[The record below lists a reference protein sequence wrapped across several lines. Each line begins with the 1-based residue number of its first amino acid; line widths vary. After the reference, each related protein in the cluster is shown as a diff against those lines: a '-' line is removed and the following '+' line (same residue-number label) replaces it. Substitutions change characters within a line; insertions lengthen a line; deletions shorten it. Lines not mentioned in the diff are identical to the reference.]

1 MADQTNRASDPTASA
16 DPAAVDQP
24 AITAGG
30 RAPRLARLDWLWADT
45 RARVALAW
53 ILLVLFV
60 AVFAPL
66 LAPADPIE
74 QNLRSI
80 LAEPSA
86 EHLLGTDDIGR
97 DFFSRLLYGARVSMF
112 GAFLAVTVSMILG
125 IPVGLIAGYLG
136 GLAENV
142 LMRIVD
148 SILGF
153 PAIVLAIGLVAALGP
168 GLTNA
173 MVAVGVTF
181 APSVAR
187 LMRGQVLATK
197 NHLYVDAAE
206 QYGSPSWRTVVRHI
220 LPNAIQPI
228 IVQAA
233 LLLAV
238 AFLAEAALSF
248 LGLGAQPP
256 TPSWGGMLSRSSQYL
271 QVSPAVQLYA
281 PGLAI
286 ALTVLAINAL
296 GDSLRDSLD
305 PVAGTERRLRR
316 AIAKAGRRSSASGT
330 GAKEPEAEATDVEQV
345 GVGANR
351 AGQVTP

>member
-1 MADQTNRASDPTASA
+1 MTAQASGDML
-16 DPAAVDQP
+16 QP
-24 AITAGG
+24 DSINQAKG
-30 RAPRLARLDWLWADT
+30 PRLEKFDWLWADT
-45 RARVALAW
+45 RAKVALGWVA
-53 ILLVLFV
+53 IVLFV
-60 AVFAPL
+60 AIFAPL
-66 LAPADPIE
+66 IAPADPIE
-74 QNLRSI
+74 QNLRSV
-80 LAEPSA
+80 LAGPSSDY
-86 EHLLGTDDIGR
+86 LLGTDDIGR

-112 GAFLAVTVSMILG
+112 GAFLAVVVSMVIG
-125 IPVGLIAGYLG
+125 IPVGLIAGYAG
-136 GLAENV
+136 GVIENV

-181 APSVAR
+181 SPSVAR

-206 QYGSPSWRTVVRHI
+206 QYGSTMWRTVLRHI

-256 TPSWGGMLSRSSQYL
+256 TPSWGGMLSRSSQFL
-271 QVSPAVQLYA
+271 HVSPAVQLYT

-316 AIAKAGRRSSASGT
+316 ALARLGPD
-330 GAKEPEAEATDVEQV
+330 GAK
-345 GVGANR
+345 
-351 AGQVTP
+351 VTPDVPSGKTGSAPPDADASTAGSAQS

>member
-1 MADQTNRASDPTASA
+1 MMSESTSSASA
-16 DPAAVDQP
+16 TVSPDETATDPAASGSP
-24 AITAGG
+24 SGG
-30 RAPRLARLDWLWADT
+30 KAAARLASLDWLWADT
-45 RARVALAW
+45 RAKVASAW
-53 ILLVLFV
+53 LLVVLIV

-66 LAPADPIE
+66 LAPADPVE
-74 QNLRSI
+74 QNLRSV
-80 LAEPSA
+80 LVGPSVD
-86 EHLLGTDDIGR
+86 HLLGTDDVGR

-112 GAFLAVTVSMILG
+112 GSFLAVTVSMALG
-125 IPVGLIAGYLG
+125 IPVGLLAGYLG
-136 GLAENV
+136 GVVDNA
-142 LMRIVD
+142 LMRMVD

-181 APSVAR
+181 SPSVAR

-197 NHLYVDAAE
+197 NHLYVEAAE
-206 QYGSPSWRTVVRHI
+206 QYGSPSWRTIARHI
-220 LPNAIQPI
+220 LPNAVQPV

-256 TPSWGGMLSRSSQYL
+256 TASWGGMLSRSSQYL
-271 QVSPAVQLYA
+271 HVSPAVQLYA

-316 AIAKAGRRSSASGT
+316 AIAKAVRRSAPT
-330 GAKEPEAEATDVEQV
+330 AEA
-345 GVGANR
+345 GS
-351 AGQVTP
+351 

>member
-1 MADQTNRASDPTASA
+1 
-16 DPAAVDQP
+16 
-24 AITAGG
+24 
-30 RAPRLARLDWLWADT
+30 LDWLWADT
-45 RARVALAW
+45 RAKVALGW
-53 ILLVLFV
+53 IVLVLFI

-66 LAPADPIE
+66 LAPADPVD
-74 QNLRSI
+74 QNLRNI
-80 LAEPSA
+80 LSGPSLDN
-86 EHLLGTDDIGR
+86 LLGTDDIGR

-112 GAFLAVTVSMILG
+112 GSFLAVAVSLAIG
-125 IPVGLIAGYLG
+125 VPIGLLAGYLG
-136 GLAENV
+136 GIVDNV
-142 LMRIVD
+142 AMRIVD

-153 PAIVLAIGLVAALGP
+153 PALVLAIGLVAALGP

-173 MVAVGVTF
+173 MIAVGVTF
-181 APSVAR
+181 SPSVAR

-206 QYGSPSWRTVVRHI
+206 QFGSPWWKTVVRHI

-256 TPSWGGMLSRSSQYL
+256 TASWGGMLSRSTQYL
-271 QVSPAVQLYA
+271 RVSPTVQLLA

-286 ALTVLAINAL
+286 TFTVLAINAL

-316 AIAKAGRRSSASGT
+316 TLAKARKTAGNDRPVPGR
-330 GAKEPEAEATDVEQV
+330 PETVHTPD
-345 GVGANR
+345 R
-351 AGQVTP
+351 AAAPNGEMRP

>member
-1 MADQTNRASDPTASA
+1 MNDRANQGPPRDRQDDTATTRASP
-16 DPAAVDQP
+16 VQ
-24 AITAGG
+24 
-30 RAPRLARLDWLWADT
+30 RWDWLWADT
-45 RARVALAW
+45 RAKVASAW
-53 ILLVLFV
+53 ILVVLFV

-66 LAPADPIE
+66 LAPADPLE

-80 LAEPSA
+80 LAEPSTD
-86 EHLLGTDDIGR
+86 HLLGTDDIGR

-112 GAFLAVTVSMILG
+112 GAFLAVAVSVMLG
-125 IPVGLIAGYLG
+125 IPIGLAAGYLG
-136 GLAENV
+136 GLVDNV
-142 LMRIVD
+142 LMRLVD

-173 MVAVGVTF
+173 MVAIGVTF

-197 NHLYVDAAE
+197 NHLYIEAAE
-206 QYGSPSWRTVVRHI
+206 QYGSPAWRTITRHV
-220 LPNAIQPI
+220 LPNAVQPI

-305 PVAGTERRLRR
+305 PVAGTERRVRR
-316 AIAKAGRRSSASGT
+316 AIAKATRRQPVETRTQASSADPVGQRVDRT
-330 GAKEPEAEATDVEQV
+330 EQV
-345 GVGANR
+345 A
-351 AGQVTP
+351 P

>member
-1 MADQTNRASDPTASA
+1 MTAQASIEHPDTAS
-16 DPAAVDQP
+16 PM
-24 AITAGG
+24 GSS
-30 RAPRLARLDWLWADT
+30 RLEKFDWLWADT
-45 RARVALAW
+45 RAKVALAW
-53 ILLVLFV
+53 MFVVLFV

-66 LAPADPIE
+66 IAPADPIE
-74 QNLRSI
+74 QNLRSV
-80 LAEPSA
+80 LVGPSSDY
-86 EHLLGTDDIGR
+86 LLGTDDIGR

-112 GAFLAVTVSMILG
+112 GAFLAVVVSMAIG
-125 IPVGLIAGYLG
+125 IPVGLIAGYAG
-136 GLAENV
+136 GIIENV

-148 SILGF
+148 SLLGF
-153 PAIVLAIGLVAALGP
+153 PAIVLAIGIVAALGP

-181 APSVAR
+181 SPSVAR

-206 QYGSPSWRTVVRHI
+206 QYGSPMWRTVLRHI
-220 LPNAIQPI
+220 LPNAVQPI

-256 TPSWGGMLSRSSQYL
+256 TPSWGGMLSRSSQFL
-271 QVSPAVQLYA
+271 HVSPSVQLFA

-316 AIAKAGRRSSASGT
+316 ALAKTRGHFGADVSSIEPPSGT
-330 GAKEPEAEATDVEQV
+330 GTVQS
-345 GVGANR
+345 
-351 AGQVTP
+351 

>member
-1 MADQTNRASDPTASA
+1 MTVETSTEVTQPDTPPPSDTAKF
-16 DPAAVDQP
+16 QK
-24 AITAGG
+24 I
-30 RAPRLARLDWLWADT
+30 DWLWADT
-45 RARVALAW
+45 RAKVAFGW
-53 ILLVLFV
+53 VLLMLFV
-60 AVFAPL
+60 AIFAPL
-66 LAPADPIE
+66 IAPADPLE
-74 QNLRSI
+74 QNLQNV
-80 LAEPSA
+80 LVGPSRDF
-86 EHLLGTDDIGR
+86 LLGTDDIGR
-97 DFFSRLLYGARVSMF
+97 DFFSRMLYGARVSLF
-112 GAFLAVTVSMILG
+112 GAFLATTVSMVLG
-125 IPVGLIAGYLG
+125 IPVGLIAGYVG
-136 GLAENV
+136 GIVETV

-153 PAIVLAIGLVAALGP
+153 PGIVLAIGLVAALGP

-173 MVAVGVTF
+173 MVAIGVTF
-181 APSVAR
+181 SPSVAR

-206 QYGSPSWRTVVRHI
+206 QYGSPTWRTVLRHI

-228 IVQAA
+228 IVQGA

-238 AFLAEAALSF
+238 SFLAEAALSF

-256 TPSWGGMLSRSSQYL
+256 TASWGGMLSRSSQFL
-271 QVSPAVQLYA
+271 HVSPSIQLYA

-316 AIAKAGRRSSASGT
+316 TLARSDKRLKSNNDTTDIAA
-330 GAKEPEAEATDVEQV
+330 
-345 GVGANR
+345 
-351 AGQVTP
+351 AGQVT

>member
-1 MADQTNRASDPTASA
+1 MAAPTIGESMQGDSVRSSWASRI
-16 DPAAVDQP
+16 QKF
-24 AITAGG
+24 
-30 RAPRLARLDWLWADT
+30 DWLWADA
-45 RARVALAW
+45 RAKVALGW
-53 ILLVLFV
+53 ILIVLFV
-60 AVFAPL
+60 AVFAPV
-66 LAPADPIE
+66 LAPIDPIE

-80 LAEPSA
+80 LSNPSSDY
-86 EHLLGTDDIGR
+86 LLGTDDLGR
-97 DFFSRLLYGARVSMF
+97 DYFSRMLYGARVSMF
-112 GAFLAVTVSMILG
+112 GAFLAVLVSMVIG
-125 IPVGLIAGYLG
+125 IPVGLIAGYVG
-136 GLAENV
+136 GVTENV
-142 LMRIVD
+142 LMRIAD

-153 PAIVLAIGLVAALGP
+153 PSIVLAIGLVAALGP

-173 MVAVGVTF
+173 MVAIGVTF
-181 APSVAR
+181 SPSVAR

-206 QYGSPSWRTVVRHI
+206 QYGSPRWRTILRHI

-256 TPSWGGMLSRSSQYL
+256 TASWGGMLSRSSQFL
-271 QVSPAVQLYA
+271 HVSPPVQLYA

-305 PVAGTERRLRR
+305 PVTGTERRLRR
-316 AIAKAGRRSSASGT
+316 ALAKAAKRLDSNDSDVDPHQPVAHTAIPTDAPPASAKPVQS
-330 GAKEPEAEATDVEQV
+330 
-345 GVGANR
+345 
-351 AGQVTP
+351 

>member
-1 MADQTNRASDPTASA
+1 MK
-16 DPAAVDQP
+16 
-24 AITAGG
+24 
-30 RAPRLARLDWLWADT
+30 LDWLWADT
-45 RARVALAW
+45 RAKVALGW
-53 ILLVLFV
+53 ILVVLFV

-66 LAPADPIE
+66 IAPADPIE

-80 LAEPSA
+80 LAGPSPDN
-86 EHLLGTDDIGR
+86 LLGTDDIGR
-97 DFFSRLLYGARVSMF
+97 DFFSRMLYGARVSMF
-112 GAFLAVTVSMILG
+112 GAFLAVTVSMIIG
-125 IPVGLIAGYLG
+125 IPVGLIAGYVG
-136 GLAENV
+136 GIVENV

-181 APSVAR
+181 SPSVAR

-206 QYGSPSWRTVVRHI
+206 QYGSPTWRTVVRHI

-256 TPSWGGMLSRSSQYL
+256 TASWGGMLSRSSQYL
-271 QVSPAVQLYA
+271 HVSPSVQLYA

-305 PVAGTERRLRR
+305 PVAGTERRLQRTL
-316 AIAKAGRRSSASGT
+316 AKVAKRSGSI
-330 GAKEPEAEATDVEQV
+330 EDEVQP
-345 GVGANR
+345 
-351 AGQVTP
+351 

>member
-1 MADQTNRASDPTASA
+1 MSDLAPAPVTSSVSTEPSLSGASPSA
-16 DPAAVDQP
+16 
-24 AITAGG
+24 GS
-30 RAPRLARLDWLWADT
+30 RLEKLEWLWADT
-45 RARVALAW
+45 RAKVALGW
-53 ILLVLFV
+53 IVLVLVV

-74 QNLRSI
+74 QELLNVLSG
-80 LAEPSA
+80 PSGD
-86 EHLLGTDDIGR
+86 HLLGTDDIGR

-112 GAFLAVTVSMILG
+112 GSFLAVTVSMVLG
-125 IPVGLIAGYLG
+125 IPVGLLAGYLG
-136 GLAENV
+136 GLVDNI
-142 LMRIVD
+142 LMRVVD
-148 SILGF
+148 SMLGF

-181 APSVAR
+181 SPSVAR

-197 NHLYVDAAE
+197 NHLYVEAAE
-206 QYGSPSWRTVVRHI
+206 QYGSPSWRTVLRHI
-220 LPNAIQPI
+220 LPNAVQPI

-256 TPSWGGMLSRSSQYL
+256 TPSWGAMLSRSSQFL
-271 QVSPAVQLYA
+271 HVSPSVQLVT

-305 PVAGTERRLRR
+305 PVVGTERRLRR
-316 AIAKAGRRSSASGT
+316 AIAKVRKRPTT
-330 GAKEPEAEATDVEQV
+330 GKPGAAEDQS
-345 GVGANR
+345 
-351 AGQVTP
+351 

>member
-1 MADQTNRASDPTASA
+1 MTATVPLV
-16 DPAAVDQP
+16 PAP
-24 AITAGG
+24 G
-30 RAPRLARLDWLWADT
+30 RSRLERFDWLWADT
-45 RARVALAW
+45 RAKVASAW
-53 ILLVLFV
+53 MLLVIVV

-74 QNLRSI
+74 QNVTQVFQP
-80 LAEPSA
+80 PSA
-86 EHLLGTDDIGR
+86 AQLLGTDDVGR
-97 DFFSRLLYGARVSMF
+97 DFFSRILYGARVSLF
-112 GAFLAVTVSMILG
+112 GAFLAVAVSLVFG
-125 IPVGLIAGYLG
+125 IPTGLLAGYLG
-136 GLAENV
+136 GIVDTV

-153 PAIVLAIGLVAALGP
+153 PALVLAIGIVAALGP

-173 MVAVGVTF
+173 MIAVGVTF

-206 QYGSPSWRTVVRHI
+206 QFGSPTWRTVLRHI
-220 LPNAIQPI
+220 LPNAVQPI
-228 IVQAA
+228 IVQSA

-248 LGLGAQPP
+248 IGLGAQPP
-256 TPSWGGMLSRSSQYL
+256 TASWGGMLARSAQYIF
-271 QVSPAVQLYA
+271 VSPAAQLYA

-286 ALTVLAINAL
+286 TFTVLAINAL

-305 PVAGTERRLRR
+305 PVAGTERRIRRGIARRLRANRR
-316 AIAKAGRRSSASGT
+316 AAA
-330 GAKEPEAEATDVEQV
+330 V
-345 GVGANR
+345 
-351 AGQVTP
+351 

>member
-1 MADQTNRASDPTASA
+1 MTDHAPLRAVAPSAGPTG
-16 DPAAVDQP
+16 D
-24 AITAGG
+24 TTG
-30 RAPRLARLDWLWADT
+30 RSWLERFDWLWADT
-45 RARVALAW
+45 RAKVALGW
-53 ILLVLFV
+53 ILVVLFV
-60 AVFAPL
+60 AVFASL
-66 LAPADPIE
+66 IAPAEPNE
-74 QNLRSI
+74 QDLLNVLG
-80 LAEPSA
+80 EPSA

-97 DFFSRLLYGARVSMF
+97 DFFSRLLFGARVSMF
-112 GAFLAVTVSMILG
+112 GSFLAVAVSMVIG

-136 GLAENV
+136 GIADNV
-142 LMRIVD
+142 LMRVAD

-173 MVAVGVTF
+173 MIAVGVTF
-181 APSVAR
+181 SPSVAR

-206 QYGSPSWRTVVRHI
+206 QYGSSSFRTVARHI

-256 TPSWGGMLSRSSQYL
+256 TASWGGMLSRSSQYL

-305 PVAGTERRLRR
+305 PVAGTERRTRR
-316 AIAKAGRRSSASGT
+316 AIARAQRRSTTAT
-330 GAKEPEAEATDVEQV
+330 GEE
-345 GVGANR
+345 
-351 AGQVTP
+351 TP

>member
-1 MADQTNRASDPTASA
+1 MSDQVPLA
-16 DPAAVDQP
+16 PAAATSHSDTGSVTRSWLE
-24 AITAGG
+24 AF
-30 RAPRLARLDWLWADT
+30 DWLWADT
-45 RARVALAW
+45 RAKVALGW
-53 ILLVLFV
+53 ILVVLFV

-66 LAPADPIE
+66 IAPAEPNE
-74 QNLRSI
+74 QDLLNVLGD
-80 LAEPSA
+80 PSA
-86 EHLLGTDDIGR
+86 DHLLGTDDIGR

-112 GAFLAVTVSMILG
+112 GAFLAVLVSMVIGVPL
-125 IPVGLIAGYLG
+125 GLIAGYLG
-136 GLAENV
+136 GVSDNV
-142 LMRIVD
+142 LMRLAD

-173 MVAVGVTF
+173 MVAIGVTF
-181 APSVAR
+181 SPSVAR

-206 QYGSPSWRTVVRHI
+206 QYGSSSLRTVARHI

-256 TPSWGGMLSRSSQYL
+256 TASWGGMLSRSSQYL

-286 ALTVLAINAL
+286 AFTVLAINAL

-305 PVAGTERRLRR
+305 PVAGTARRTRR
-316 AIAKAGRRSSASGT
+316 AIARVQRQSAGSG
-330 GAKEPEAEATDVEQV
+330 AVDPEAAKPAAATV
-345 GVGANR
+345 GSSVDAR
-351 AGQVTP
+351 SGQVTT

>member
-1 MADQTNRASDPTASA
+1 MTVTTIELAADIRPSRVSMF
-16 DPAAVDQP
+16 
-24 AITAGG
+24 
-30 RAPRLARLDWLWADT
+30 DWLWADT
-45 RARVALAW
+45 RAKVALAW
-53 ILLVLFV
+53 MAVVLFV
-60 AVFAPL
+60 AFFAPW
-66 LAPADPIE
+66 LAPADPID
-74 QNLRSI
+74 QNLTKVLVS
-80 LAEPSA
+80 PSA
-86 EHLLGTDDIGR
+86 ENLLGTDDIGR

-112 GAFLAVTVSMILG
+112 GSFLAVFVAVIIG
-125 IPVGLIAGYLG
+125 VPIGLLAGYVG
-136 GLAENV
+136 GLVENV

-220 LPNAIQPI
+220 LPNAVQPI

-256 TPSWGGMLSRSSQYL
+256 TASWGGMLSRSSQYL
-271 QVSPAVQLYA
+271 HVSPSVQLYA

-286 ALTVLAINAL
+286 AFTVLAINAL

-316 AIAKAGRRSSASGT
+316 TLAKMGRQG
-330 GAKEPEAEATDVEQV
+330 GFVDPGEA
-345 GVGANR
+345 
-351 AGQVTP
+351 P

>member
-1 MADQTNRASDPTASA
+1 MTAETSNEAGHSDSTRRSE
-16 DPAAVDQP
+16 
-24 AITAGG
+24 TS
-30 RAPRLARLDWLWADT
+30 RLQKFDWLWADT
-45 RARVALAW
+45 RAKVALGW
-53 ILLVLFV
+53 VLIVLFV
-60 AVFAPL
+60 AIFAPL
-66 LAPADPIE
+66 VAPADPIE

-80 LAEPSA
+80 LASPSR
-86 EHLLGTDDIGR
+86 EFLLGTDDIGR
-97 DFFSRLLYGARVSMF
+97 DFFSRMLYGARVSMF
-112 GAFLAVTVSMILG
+112 GAFLAVVVSMVIG
-125 IPVGLIAGYLG
+125 IPIGLIAGYVG
-136 GLAENV
+136 GVVENV

-173 MVAVGVTF
+173 MIAVGVTF
-181 APSVAR
+181 SPSVAR

-206 QYGSPSWRTVVRHI
+206 QYGSPTWRTVLRHI

-256 TPSWGGMLSRSSQYL
+256 TASWGGMLSRSSQFL
-271 QVSPAVQLYA
+271 HVSPAVQLYT

-316 AIAKAGRRSSASGT
+316 ALAKSAKHLRSNDG
-330 GAKEPEAEATDVEQV
+330 EVDPPAE
-345 GVGANR
+345 
-351 AGQVTP
+351 GQAQP

>member
-1 MADQTNRASDPTASA
+1 MSDEASPMSAPETALSETA
-16 DPAAVDQP
+16 LSETLTPLAAAERP
-24 AITAGG
+24 S
-30 RAPRLARLDWLWADT
+30 RLQKFDWMWADT
-45 RARVALAW
+45 RAKVASSW
-53 ILLVLFV
+53 VLLVLFV
-60 AVFAPL
+60 AIFAPWI
-66 LAPADPIE
+66 APADPIE

-86 EHLLGTDDIGR
+86 ENFLGTDDIGR

-112 GAFLAVTVSMILG
+112 GAFLAVAVSMILG
-125 IPVGLIAGYLG
+125 IPVGLLAGYLG
-136 GLAENV
+136 GLVENV
-142 LMRIVD
+142 LMRLVD

-173 MVAVGVTF
+173 MVAIGVVF
-181 APSVAR
+181 SPSVAR

-197 NHLYVDAAE
+197 NHLYIDAAE
-206 QYGSPSWRTVVRHI
+206 QYGSPSLRTIVRHI
-220 LPNAIQPI
+220 LPNAVQPI

-256 TPSWGGMLSRSSQYL
+256 TASWGGMLSRSSQYL

-281 PGLAI
+281 PGFAI
-286 ALTVLAINAL
+286 ALTVMAINAL
-296 GDSLRDSLD
+296 GDSLRDGLD

-316 AIAKAGRRSSASGT
+316 AISKANRKRASMG
-330 GAKEPEAEATDVEQV
+330 QV
-345 GVGANR
+345 G
-351 AGQVTP
+351 Q

>member
-1 MADQTNRASDPTASA
+1 MSDEANGATVPETPTLETGAV
-16 DPAAVDQP
+16 PVAALE
-24 AITAGG
+24 TS
-30 RAPRLARLDWLWADT
+30 RLQKFDWLWADT
-45 RARVALAW
+45 RAKVASAW
-53 ILLVLFV
+53 ILIVLFV
-60 AVFAPL
+60 AVFAPF

-80 LAEPSA
+80 LTEPSGGN
-86 EHLLGTDDIGR
+86 LLGTDDIGR

-112 GAFLAVTVSMILG
+112 GAFLAVAVSMVIG
-125 IPVGLIAGYLG
+125 IPVGLVAGYLG
-136 GLAENV
+136 GIVENV

-173 MVAVGVTF
+173 MVAIGVVF
-181 APSVAR
+181 SPSVAR

-197 NHLYVDAAE
+197 NHLYIDAAE
-206 QYGSPSWRTVVRHI
+206 QYGSPTWRTIVRHI

-256 TPSWGGMLSRSSQYL
+256 TASWGGMLSRSSQYL
-271 QVSPAVQLYA
+271 AVSPAVQLYA

-286 ALTVLAINAL
+286 ASTVLAINAL

-316 AIAKAGRRSSASGT
+316 AITKAGKKQPTAMVAGNGS
-330 GAKEPEAEATDVEQV
+330 KPEALESEPSRIATD
-345 GVGANR
+345 G
-351 AGQVTP
+351 AGQVGR

>member
-1 MADQTNRASDPTASA
+1 MDDHTNPHPLESTEVAEV
-16 DPAAVDQP
+16 AARP
-24 AITAGG
+24 S
-30 RAPRLARLDWLWADT
+30 RLQHWDWLWADT
-45 RARVALAW
+45 RAKVASTW
-53 ILLVLFV
+53 ILVVLIV
-60 AVFAPL
+60 AVFAPV
-66 LAPADPIE
+66 LAPLDPLE

-86 EHLLGTDDIGR
+86 QNLLGTDDIGR

-112 GAFLAVTVSMILG
+112 GAFLAVTVSLILG
-125 IPVGLIAGYLG
+125 VPVGLVAGYLG
-136 GLAENV
+136 GIVDNT

-153 PAIVLAIGLVAALGP
+153 PAIVLAIGIVAALGP

-181 APSVAR
+181 SPSVAR

-206 QYGSPSWRTVVRHI
+206 QYGSPSWRTITRHI
-220 LPNAIQPI
+220 LPNAVQPV

-271 QVSPAVQLYA
+271 QVSPAVQLYT

-286 ALTVLAINAL
+286 ALTVMAINAL
-296 GDSLRDSLD
+296 GDSLRDNLD

-316 AIAKAGRRSSASGT
+316 AIGRAGGRWPTVDRGRAGAGTGLGEPEVDQSGT
-330 GAKEPEAEATDVEQV
+330 VAS
-345 GVGANR
+345 
-351 AGQVTP
+351 

>member
-1 MADQTNRASDPTASA
+1 
-16 DPAAVDQP
+16 
-24 AITAGG
+24 
-30 RAPRLARLDWLWADT
+30 
-45 RARVALAW
+45 
-53 ILLVLFV
+53 
-60 AVFAPL
+60 
-66 LAPADPIE
+66 
-74 QNLRSI
+74 
-80 LAEPSA
+80 
-86 EHLLGTDDIGR
+86 
-97 DFFSRLLYGARVSMF
+97 
-112 GAFLAVTVSMILG
+112 
-125 IPVGLIAGYLG
+125 VGLIAGYFG
-136 GLAENV
+136 GFSDNV
-142 LMRIVD
+142 LMRVAD

-173 MVAVGVTF
+173 MIAVGVTF
-181 APSVAR
+181 SPSVAR

-206 QYGSPSWRTVVRHI
+206 QYGSSSLRTVARHI

-256 TPSWGGMLSRSSQYL
+256 TASWGGMLSRSSQYL

-305 PVAGTERRLRR
+305 PVAGTERRTRR
-316 AIAKAGRRSSASGT
+316 AIARARRRSTVGSGSVDAPATRPPADAEDDRVETTST
-330 GAKEPEAEATDVEQV
+330 GE
-345 GVGANR
+345 
-351 AGQVTP
+351 VTT

>member
-1 MADQTNRASDPTASA
+1 MSEVISETTVAQSS
-16 DPAAVDQP
+16 
-24 AITAGG
+24 
-30 RAPRLARLDWLWADT
+30 RLEKFDWLWADT
-45 RARVALAW
+45 RAKVALAW
-53 ILLVLFV
+53 IVLVLFV

-80 LAEPSA
+80 LAEPSS
-86 EHLLGTDDIGR
+86 ENILGTDDIGR

-112 GAFLAVTVSMILG
+112 GAFLAVIVSMILG
-125 IPVGLIAGYLG
+125 IPIGLIAGYLG
-136 GLAENV
+136 GVVENV
-142 LMRIVD
+142 LMRMVD

-206 QYGSPSWRTVVRHI
+206 QYGSPSWRTVIRHI
-220 LPNAIQPI
+220 LPNAVQPI

-305 PVAGTERRLRR
+305 PVAGTERRTTR
-316 AIAKAGRRSSASGT
+316 AIAKALRKS
-330 GAKEPEAEATDVEQV
+330 K
-345 GVGANR
+345 
-351 AGQVTP
+351 QVTA

>member
-1 MADQTNRASDPTASA
+1 MDDTTKPTADHNGEDAAPQARAS
-16 DPAAVDQP
+16 
-24 AITAGG
+24 
-30 RAPRLARLDWLWADT
+30 RLQRWDWLWADT
-45 RARVALAW
+45 RAKVASAW
-53 ILLVLFV
+53 ILVVLVV

-66 LAPADPIE
+66 LAPADPLE

-80 LAEPSA
+80 LAEPSG
-86 EHLLGTDDIGR
+86 ENLLGTDDIGR

-125 IPVGLIAGYLG
+125 IPIGLLAGYLG
-136 GLAENV
+136 GLVDNV
-142 LMRIVD
+142 LMRVVD

-206 QYGSPSWRTVVRHI
+206 QYGSPSWRTITRHI
-220 LPNAIQPI
+220 LPNAVQPI

-286 ALTVLAINAL
+286 ALTVMAINAL

-316 AIAKAGRRSSASGT
+316 AIAKAGRRRKASAET
-330 GAKEPEAEATDVEQV
+330 ALNGASAD
-345 GVGANR
+345 GVGAMPER
-351 AGQVTP
+351 TAEVTP

>member
-1 MADQTNRASDPTASA
+1 MAETVHLETAA
-16 DPAAVDQP
+16 Q
-24 AITAGG
+24 G
-30 RAPRLARLDWLWADT
+30 RRSRVERFDWLWADT
-45 RARVALAW
+45 RAKVALAW
-53 ILLVLFV
+53 ILIVLFI

-66 LAPADPIE
+66 IAPTDPNE
-74 QNLRSI
+74 QNLLSV
-80 LAEPSA
+80 LAEPSG
-86 EHLLGTDDIGR
+86 ENLLGTDDIGR

-112 GAFLAVTVSMILG
+112 GAFLAVFVSMIIG
-125 IPVGLIAGYLG
+125 IPIGLAAGYLG
-136 GLAENV
+136 GPADNV
-142 LMRIVD
+142 LMRIAD

-181 APSVAR
+181 SPSVAR

-206 QYGSPSWRTVVRHI
+206 QYGSPSWRIVLRHI

-238 AFLAEAALSF
+238 AFLAEAALSY

-256 TPSWGGMLSRSSQYL
+256 TASWGGMLSRSSQYL
-271 QVSPAVQLYA
+271 HVSPAVQLYA

-286 ALTVLAINAL
+286 AVTVLAINAL

-305 PVAGTERRLRR
+305 PVAGTERRVRR
-316 AIAKAGRRSSASGT
+316 SIAKAAKRRLPT
-330 GAKEPEAEATDVEQV
+330 TTTDVTGSDPSISPDGNSRDVEADPA
-345 GVGANR
+345 GR
-351 AGQVTP
+351 APS

>member
-1 MADQTNRASDPTASA
+1 MTDSSPLSPTAAPGSA
-16 DPAAVDQP
+16 ASPAPAAASIPDGHP
-24 AITAGG
+24 APVGGAGLE
-30 RAPRLARLDWLWADT
+30 RFDWLWADT
-45 RARVALAW
+45 RAKVALGW
-53 ILLVLFV
+53 ILVVLFV
-60 AVFAPL
+60 AV
-66 LAPADPIE
+66 LAP
-74 QNLRSI
+74 I
-80 LAEPSA
+80 LAPVDPNEQDLLNVLGEPSA
-86 EHLLGTDDIGR
+86 DHLLGTDDIGR

-112 GAFLAVTVSMILG
+112 GSFLAVLVSMVIG
-125 IPVGLIAGYLG
+125 VPVGLVAGYLG
-136 GLAENV
+136 GLTDNV
-142 LMRIVD
+142 LMRLAD

-181 APSVAR
+181 SPSVAR

-206 QYGSPSWRTVVRHI
+206 QYGSSSLRTIVRHI

-256 TPSWGGMLSRSSQYL
+256 TASWGGMLSRSSQYL

-305 PVAGTERRLRR
+305 PIAGTARRTRR
-316 AIAKAGRRSSASGT
+316 AIAKARR
-330 GAKEPEAEATDVEQV
+330 K
-345 GVGANR
+345 
-351 AGQVTP
+351 AGG

>member
-1 MADQTNRASDPTASA
+1 MTDAVTDAVVADDALPPELAE
-16 DPAAVDQP
+16 
-24 AITAGG
+24 AG
-30 RAPRLARLDWLWADT
+30 RSPWDRFDWLWGDT
-45 RARVALAW
+45 RAKVALGW
-53 ILLVLFV
+53 LLLVLFV

-66 LAPADPIE
+66 LAPDDPNE
-74 QNLRSI
+74 QTLTSV
-80 LAEPSA
+80 LAGPSS
-86 EHLLGTDDIGR
+86 ENWLGTDDVGR

-112 GAFLAVTVSMILG
+112 GSFLAVTVALVLG
-125 IPVGLIAGYLG
+125 IPVGVLAGYLG
-136 GLAENV
+136 GIVDNV

-153 PAIVLAIGLVAALGP
+153 PAIVLAIGIVAALGP

-181 APSVAR
+181 SPSVAR

-206 QYGSPSWRTVVRHI
+206 QYGSPWWHTIRRHI

-228 IVQAA
+228 IVQSA

-248 LGLGAQPP
+248 IGLGAQPP
-256 TPSWGGMLSRSSQYL
+256 TASWGGMLSRSSRYL
-271 QVSPAVQLYA
+271 HVSPNVQVVA

-286 ALTVLAINAL
+286 TLTVLAINAL

-305 PVAGTERRLRR
+305 PVAGTERRIRR
-316 AIAKAGRRSSASGT
+316 AVRRLARSSKGGS
-330 GAKEPEAEATDVEQV
+330 
-345 GVGANR
+345 
-351 AGQVTP
+351 